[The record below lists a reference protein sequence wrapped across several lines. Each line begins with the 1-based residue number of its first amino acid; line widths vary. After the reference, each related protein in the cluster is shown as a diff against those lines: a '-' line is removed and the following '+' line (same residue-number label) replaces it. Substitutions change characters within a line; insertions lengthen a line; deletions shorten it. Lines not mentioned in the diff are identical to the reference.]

1 MNTRIRTSVAQTRA
15 IGAYSI
21 TEDEVRALRMPALV
35 LHGDEDAA
43 VSHEAGVRLHELIAH
58 SEMVTFEGAGH
69 NYFIAAE
76 HEANTAALEFLRR
89 VDQQAPDR
97 ANAS

>member
-1 MNTRIRTSVAQTRA
+1 MNTPIRTSVAQTRA

-43 VSHEAGVRLHELIAH
+43 VAYSAGMRLHELIAH
-58 SEMVTFEGAGH
+58 SEMVTFTGAGH
-69 NYFIAAE
+69 NYFIA
-76 HEANTAALEFLRR
+76 HGDEANARVLEFLAR
-89 VDQQAPDR
+89 VDAGAALQA
-97 ANAS
+97 S